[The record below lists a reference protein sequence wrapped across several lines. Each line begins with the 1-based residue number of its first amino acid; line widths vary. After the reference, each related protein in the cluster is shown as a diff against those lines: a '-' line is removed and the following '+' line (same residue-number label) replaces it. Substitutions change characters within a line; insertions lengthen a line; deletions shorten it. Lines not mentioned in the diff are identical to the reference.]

1 MGYAN
6 DPAWAD
12 VPKIPQD
19 DGPDPI
25 VRIMYSDKFRDVMD
39 CFRGVLKL
47 NELSERT
54 LQLTLDVI
62 DANPANY
69 TAWTF
74 RRKVLA
80 ALNCNLYEEL
90 EYTERMALVHPKNY
104 QIWHH
109 RREICSMLQ
118 DGSQEKT
125 FAARAIEED
134 SKNYHAWAH
143 RQWAIRTF
151 NLWDGELEFIESL
164 LQQDIRNNSAWNQ
177 RWFVIKH
184 TTDLSVDV
192 RRREMAFAWAK
203 IDIAP
208 HNESPW
214 NYLRGLVR
222 GHETHFGSEIKE
234 KCIALLAQYPEC
246 IFPAALLVDVYDH
259 EGTSDSVAAAHQL
272 LDQLMNETDRVRE
285 AYWQYRKSA
294 LKVKH

>member
-1 MGYAN
+1 MGYAS

-25 VRIMYSDKFRDVMD
+25 VRIMYSDKFKDVMD

-54 LQLTLDVI
+54 LKLTLDVI

-74 RRKVLA
+74 RRKILD

-134 SKNYHAWAH
+134 AKNYHAWAH

-151 NLWDGELEFIESL
+151 NLWDGELAFIEKL
-164 LQQDIRNNSAWNQ
+164 LEEDIRNNSAWNQ

-192 RRREMAFAWAK
+192 RRQEMAFAWTK
-203 IDIAP
+203 INIAP

-214 NYLRGLVR
+214 NYLRGLLR
-222 GHETHFGSEIKE
+222 GHEDHFAVEVKA
-234 KCIALLAQYPEC
+234 KCLALLADHQEC
-246 IFPAALLVDVYDH
+246 IFPAALLVDLYDH
-259 EGTSDSVAAAHQL
+259 EGTSDSVSAAHEL
-272 LDQLMNETDRVRE
+272 LDKLMNETDRVRA
-285 AYWQYRKSA
+285 AYWQYRKAA